1 MTRITRI
8 VVEKSAR
15 RLTALDENGTI
26 LLEVRVQLGSGAES
40 GAKMREGDGRTPEGF
55 YRVCSKN
62 PESKFHR
69 ALGISYP
76 NAADARAALESGR
89 IDAATCETICRAEHE
104 KIRPAWDTP
113 LGGWIMLH
121 GQPAE
126 GPKEGDW
133 TAGCIAMENGAMD
146 RLFEAADYD
155 TTIEIFP

>member
-15 RLTALDENGTI
+15 RLKAFDEHGALLVET
-26 LLEVRVQLGSGAES
+26 RVQLGSGAEL
-40 GAKMREGDGRTPEGF
+40 GPKTREGDGRTPEGN

-62 PESKFHR
+62 PQSRFHR

-76 NAADARAALESGR
+76 NAADARAALERGQ
-89 IDAATCETICRAEHE
+89 IDAETCTALCRAERE

-121 GQPAE
+121 GQPSD
-126 GPKEGDW
+126 GPGEGDW
-133 TAGCIAMENGAMD
+133 TAGCIAVGNGVMD
-146 RLFEAADYD
+146 GLFEGADYE
-155 TTIEIFP
+155 TAIEILP